1 MPVMY
6 ELPGDKAIKSV
17 TVTADFVKGE
27 SEPLIVR
34 SSDKK
39 GVRTFKTS
47 EKAAQN
53 RKNLA

>member
-17 TVTADFVKGE
+17 TVTADFVRGE

-39 GVRTFKTS
+39 GVRTLKSS